1 MHMEKIE
8 TIEQFEQI
16 CLSNRPF
23 FMMKHSLTCPIS
35 HRAWQEF
42 ERFANDFPH
51 IPAYYLYVQH
61 ARPLSQHIAQMFHVR
76 HESPQV
82 LWITEQGA
90 QWHASHWNVTYE
102 EMKKATMSAS

>member
-1 MHMEKIE
+1 MEKIE

-16 CLSNRPF
+16 CLSQRPF
-23 FMMKHSLTCPIS
+23 LFLKNSLTCPIS
-35 HRAWQEF
+35 HRAWKEF
-42 ERFANDFPH
+42 EQFTHDFPH
-51 IPAYYLYVQH
+51 IHAYYLHVQH
-61 ARPLSQHIAQMFHVR
+61 ARPLSQHIAQTFHVR

-82 LWITEQGA
+82 LWITEQGV